1 MGTTPDPHIVELGAA
16 MLGRAEE
23 LGGAL
28 ADVIFSELDFYSSS
42 AVISKDEVRQTCIAN
57 MRFVFESLAGD
68 VQIDASAAERTGKAR
83 AATGVPLPAVMA
95 AYRVGFRFMWE
106 RTLEEA
112 RRRGDIATDAVLDAM
127 SRILVAQDV
136 FTQAMTSAYRAQLT
150 IQVLDQEEEHSA
162 LVEALLFRRI
172 TDEQN
177 LWEAADAL
185 RMPMSGP
192 YVVVAA
198 QVPAIGKL
206 ALPEIA
212 NRLDVR
218 DIRSAWRLLP
228 DLQVGIVHVR
238 RPEVLGAMIEV
249 LESVASDNVGI
260 SPQILDLAAT
270 SDALRLA
277 RLAVGHSGRGASRS
291 KVAVFDESPL
301 AYAAVSAPEVM
312 ARIGKSVLG
321 SLDELPGEERKILVD
336 TFEAWLDAG
345 GSANE
350 TAAKI
355 FCHPN
360 TVRHRLHRIEERTGR
375 SLSRPRDIAEL
386 CLAFEID
393 RRSP

>member
-1 MGTTPDPHIVELGAA
+1 
-16 MLGRAEE
+16 
-23 LGGAL
+23 
-28 ADVIFSELDFYSSS
+28 
-42 AVISKDEVRQTCIAN
+42 
-57 MRFVFESLAGD
+57 
-68 VQIDASAAERTGKAR
+68 
-83 AATGVPLPAVMA
+83 
-95 AYRVGFRFMWE
+95 
-106 RTLEEA
+106 
-112 RRRGDIATDAVLDAM
+112 
-127 SRILVAQDV
+127 
-136 FTQAMTSAYRAQLT
+136 MTSAYRAQLT

-185 RMPMSGP
+185 RMPISGP

-238 RPEVLGAMIEV
+238 RPEVLGMMIEV
-249 LESVASDNVGI
+249 FESLASANVGI
-260 SPQILDLAAT
+260 SPQFLDLAAT

-277 RLAVGHSGRGASRS
+277 RLAVGHSGRRGASRS
-291 KVAVFDESPL
+291 TVAVFDESPL

-321 SLDELPGEERKILVD
+321 SLDELPGEERRILVD